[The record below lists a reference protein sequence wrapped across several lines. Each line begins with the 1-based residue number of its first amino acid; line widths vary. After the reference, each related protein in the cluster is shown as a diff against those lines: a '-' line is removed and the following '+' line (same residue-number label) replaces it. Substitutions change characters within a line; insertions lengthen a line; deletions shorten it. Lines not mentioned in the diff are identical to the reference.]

1 MEITRWFLP
10 QAKNTTFFYRIKGHL
25 WNNFA
30 SYVSSAPN
38 LDLQWL
44 LNGSRVSHWIHLWHR
59 QEDPISMLETII
71 GLLFLGSIVFVA
83 TTGESSSD
91 KKEDEKDANE
101 VNNEE
106 TTSYNHKPVME
117 QKTSESTSL
126 PPPEPWA
133 VDPSWYFHPKHD
145 SWVIMVQDNGRRRMA
160 KKEEKYR
167 PNLG

>member
-1 MEITRWFLP
+1 
-10 QAKNTTFFYRIKGHL
+10 
-25 WNNFA
+25 
-30 SYVSSAPN
+30 
-38 LDLQWL
+38 
-44 LNGSRVSHWIHLWHR
+44 
-59 QEDPISMLETII
+59 MLETII

-126 PPPEPWA
+126 PPPEP
-133 VDPSWYFHPKHD
+133 
-145 SWVIMVQDNGRRRMA
+145 
-160 KKEEKYR
+160 
-167 PNLG
+167 